1 MAGAVTPDG
10 LPQRVNRGER
20 TQALSIGHLACW
32 LEDVMLN
39 KAARRWFSGI
49 VSVIALAG
57 ATTFSGEASAQEAA
71 CGQREQVVKML
82 ETRHAEV
89 PVNMGLAMNGA
100 VVEVFSTVDG
110 TSWSLLMTM
119 PDGRTC
125 LIAAGE
131 SWMSVTQISGL
142 AS

>member
-1 MAGAVTPDG
+1 
-10 LPQRVNRGER
+10 
-20 TQALSIGHLACW
+20 
-32 LEDVMLN
+32 
-39 KAARRWFSGI
+39 
-49 VSVIALAG
+49 
-57 ATTFSGEASAQEAA
+57 
-71 CGQREQVVKML
+71 
-82 ETRHAEV
+82 
-89 PVNMGLAMNGA
+89 MGLAMNGA

-125 LIAAGE
+125 LIVAGE